1 MYHFTDLPSFVS
13 GDYLVA
19 FDPHAAYLGGEKKGM
34 KIAFEKMR
42 LADKFPDTTAPFL
55 HFGCTM
61 REHYRGTLFRFPLR
75 CTPCKQPAFLL
86 AGNNPP
92 FLVDLPERGEGV
104 IDNG

>member
-1 MYHFTDLPSFVS
+1 MYHFTDVPSFVS

-19 FDPHAAYLGGEKKGM
+19 FDPHAAFLGGEKKGM

-61 REHYRGTLFRFPLR
+61 RERYPGTLFRFPLR
-75 CTPCKQPAFLL
+75 SALYVSCQLKCFTSPIDTELCICS
-86 AGNNPP
+86 GN
-92 FLVDLPERGEGV
+92 FDKF
-104 IDNG
+104 